1 MFFDANVSF
10 EDPDLYSAGDFKVV
24 CEACL
29 LERHPDASRGMELAQ
44 EWGRAHLVGDVW
56 SEEVG
61 G

>member
-1 MFFDANVSF
+1 VSF